1 MSERR
6 TLLIEL
12 GCEELPAA
20 QIQTMVNALGRGLFD
35 QLVAH
40 LLVEPDQHISLL
52 ATPRRLAVVIDG
64 VLGEQPSQTIER
76 RGPSVDAAF
85 NDQGEP
91 TPAALGF
98 AKSVGLSIAS
108 LDRLKTD
115 QGEWLTA
122 TIQQP
127 GASLSQVVNEALQ
140 SLTQQM
146 ASAKSMRWRTG
157 DERFVRPVRWLL
169 AMHGQDVVPIEL
181 FGLHADNITWGHRIH
196 NHGPW
201 ALGSASDY
209 NDTLLRSHVV
219 PSIEERKDRI
229 KTQVSSLAT
238 QHGFALDQAS
248 FNDLVEENANLSEW
262 PVAVFGSFDPRFLN
276 VPEPALISAMQHHQK
291 CFPLRE
297 DDSQSLAPHFVAIA
311 NIESTDEA
319 AMRAGFERVIRPRLA
334 DAEFFWEQDRQTP
347 LFDRA
352 KDLDAVL
359 FQKDLGSVAQK
370 TQRMMQAAKAY
381 GQLLSLDV
389 AAIEQAA
396 TGAKCDLTTEMVGE
410 FPELQGVMGYHYA
423 IDSGVSKD
431 IATAIEEHYWPKH
444 AGAPLP
450 STPLGAVVA
459 LADRADSLM
468 GIFGIGLKPKGS
480 KDPFALRRAALG
492 LVRILEQYPSL
503 DLQATLEC
511 AAQPLAEQLLWDKDQ
526 KEKTIDEVSAFCLDR
541 ARSYASD
548 QGISTATLNAVMAI
562 RVSSV
567 SDLMHRA
574 QAVEALVSHQDIE
587 KLIAANKR
595 LANLLG
601 KAEQTIPS
609 IVDQDKLVDAEEKT
623 LFDVWSVKKDHVQ
636 EAVSARDYDAALK
649 HLIELA
655 DPLDLFFEKVM
666 VMSEDPSIRDNRL
679 GLLNQMRKA
688 FLGIADLALLGR

>member
-1 MSERR
+1 MSDRQ

-20 QIQTMVNALGRGLFD
+20 QIQSMVHALGQGLLEHLANH
-35 QLVAH
+35 QLVGS
-40 LLVEPDQHISLL
+40 DQSMTLL

-64 VLGEQPSQTIER
+64 VLTEQPSQTIER
-76 RGPSVDAAF
+76 KGPSVDAAF

-98 AKSVGLSIAS
+98 AKSVGQSVES
-108 LDRLKTD
+108 LERLKTE

-122 TIQQP
+122 TIHQP
-127 GASLSQVVNEALQ
+127 GAPLAQVVNDALQ
-140 SLTQQM
+140 SVTQQM
-146 ASAKSMRWRTG
+146 ASAKSMRWRAG
-157 DERFVRPVRWLL
+157 DERFVRPVRWLV
-169 AMHGQDVVPIEL
+169 AMHGQAIVPVEL
-181 FGLHADNITWGHRIH
+181 FGLEAANLTWGHRIH
-196 NHGPW
+196 GHGPW
-201 ALGSASDY
+201 TLESASAYSDA
-209 NDTLLRSHVV
+209 LMKAHVV
-219 PSIEERKDRI
+219 SSIEDRKERI
-229 KTQVSSLAT
+229 QTQVSSLAK
-238 QHGFALDQAS
+238 QHGFALDQTS
-248 FNDLVEENANLSEW
+248 LDPLVEENANLTEW
-262 PVAVFGSFDPRFLN
+262 PVAVFGSFDARFLS

-297 DDSQSLAPHFVAIA
+297 QNNQSLAPHFVAIA
-311 NIESTDEA
+311 NIESADEA

-334 DAEFFWEQDRQTP
+334 DAEFFWQQDRQTP

-352 KDLDAVL
+352 KDLDVVL
-359 FQKDLGSVAQK
+359 FQKDLGSVGQK
-370 TQRMMQAAKAY
+370 TQRMLHSAKVL
-381 GQLLSLDV
+381 GQHLSLDMV
-389 AAIEQAA
+389 QIEQAI

-423 IDSGVSKD
+423 IDAGVSKD
-431 IATAIEEHYWPKH
+431 IATAIEEHYWPKQ

-459 LADRADSLM
+459 LADRADTLM
-468 GIFGIGLKPKGS
+468 GVFGIGLKPKGS

-503 DLQATLEC
+503 DLQATLAC
-511 AAQPLAEQLLWDKDQ
+511 AAQPVAEQLSWSKDQ
-526 KEKTIDEVSAFCLDR
+526 QEKTIDEVSAFCLDR

-562 RVSSV
+562 RVSSI
-567 SDLMHRA
+567 SDLIHRA
-574 QAVEALVSHQDIE
+574 RAVESLLSHQDIE

-595 LANLLG
+595 LTNLLG

-609 IVDQDKLVDAEEKT
+609 LVDEDKLVDAEEKA
-623 LFDVWSVKKDHVQ
+623 LFDVWSVKKDQVQ

-655 DPLDLFFEKVM
+655 DPLDVFFEKVM
-666 VMSEDPSIRDNRL
+666 VMSEDASIRANRL
-679 GLLNQMRKA
+679 GLLNQMRLA

>member
-40 LLVEPDQHISLL
+40 LLVEPDQHTSLL

-64 VLGEQPSQTIER
+64 VLGEQPSQTSER

-127 GASLSQVVNEALQ
+127 GAPLSQVVNEALQ

-169 AMHGQDVVPIEL
+169 AMHGQDIVPIEL

-201 ALGSASDY
+201 ALGLASDY
-209 NDTLLRSHVV
+209 SDTLLRSHVV

-248 FNDLVEENANLSEW
+248 FNALVEENANLSEW

-297 DDSQSLAPHFVAIA
+297 DDTRSLAPHFVAIA

-370 TQRMMQAAKAY
+370 TQRVAQAAKAY

-389 AAIEQAA
+389 TAIEQAA
-396 TGAKCDLTTEMVGE
+396 IGAKCDLTTEMVGE

-511 AAQPLAEQLLWDKDQ
+511 AAQPLAEQLSWSKGQ
-526 KEKTIDEVSAFCLDR
+526 KEKTIDEVSTFCLDR

-574 QAVEALVSHQDIE
+574 QAVESLLSHQDIE

-609 IVDQDKLVDAEEKT
+609 IVDQDKLIVVEEKT

-666 VMSEDPSIRDNRL
+666 VMSEDSSIRDNRL